1 MTLKNKHIIT
11 LPQNNTKK
19 LGNIN
24 DAIKMTPKMGNLNKA
39 ATRHWKTRKFI

>member
-24 DAIKMTPKMGNLNKA
+24 DAVKMTPKMGNLNEA
-39 ATRHWKTRKFI
+39 AM